1 MTGETRM
8 EEIYPD
14 YPCARCDRHDI
25 TCVDY
30 KTCSNYRRWLRRRL
44 RNYRMYVQRLR
55 EEQERRKNAERFV
68 VYRSW

>member
-14 YPCARCDRHDI
+14 YPCAV
-25 TCVDY
+25 CVCRDGCFYY
-30 KTCSNYRRWLRRRL
+30 KGCNRYRGWIRRRL
-44 RNYRMYVQRLR
+44 RNYRMYIQHLKEER
-55 EEQERRKNAERFV
+55 ERNKNAERAI